1 MMEFLKKIFDSDLM
15 SHGHCYLWKPEIVW
29 LHVVSDVLITLAYFS
44 IPVILVYFVRKR
56 SDLPFNWMFLMFGA
70 FILGCGTTHAMEVW
84 TVWHGTYRLA
94 GIIKL
99 ITAGLFPGHA
109 PGPFPLITQTLAP
122 PGPPLIGGCEPGT
135 GTGGAP
141 SPARREGDRPTE

>member
-70 FILGCGTTHAMEVW
+70 FIYTSRQPAPATWSAESRDAWRVCARCG
-84 TVWHGTYRLA
+84 
-94 GIIKL
+94 
-99 ITAGLFPGHA
+99 
-109 PGPFPLITQTLAP
+109 
-122 PGPPLIGGCEPGT
+122 
-135 GTGGAP
+135 
-141 SPARREGDRPTE
+141 